1 MKQPPEPP
9 RRAATTRE
17 AIREALLVT
26 RDTGATATARELAT
40 AASISEMDVVEHLE
54 HLAYSLRRE
63 GFRLD
68 VHPAECLA
76 CGFVFGERERLT
88 TPSAC
93 PKCRSERV
101 SPPTFRVQG
110 ASGSKRPKR
119 IRAPREED
127 GGTGGGDGESGA

>member
-1 MKQPPEPP
+1 M
-9 RRAATTRE
+9 
-17 AIREALLVT
+17 T

-40 AASISEMDVVEHLE
+40 AASISEKDVVEHLE

-68 VHPAECLA
+68 VHAAACLA

-110 ASGSKRPKR
+110 ASASKRPR
-119 IRAPREED
+119 RTRPPREED
-127 GGTGGGDGESGA
+127 GGDGGGESGGGESGA